1 MTDVNVPHNASIA
14 LGRVEGKLDVGTK
27 AKLQASDGKRI
38 VVVGQAR
45 FQGNATV
52 ECDLECESLVVER
65 SGKLVVLGNLTAHAG
80 VDVCNSIEVRG
91 EMKAEGI
98 DVGGR
103 VNAKSISCKKMR
115 VGGTA
120 KVSDSLQAESVEVG
134 GKVEVLGR
142 LDVKDL
148 QVGGKAEIAG
158 GTATGTVN
166 VGGKFDSSSA
176 LEFGELQI
184 YGVGSLAAGSKGR
197 KISALGK
204 LRSSGDL
211 QCDEIEIAGVADI
224 LGDCRANRVEVKGKL
239 DVTGSLSTSGRLD
252 VNGVTHVGDAFS
264 GESLRVSGRF
274 SADKALLSKDAVIYG
289 AVDTRK
295 GLKAVSVLVTR
306 GTRCTGPIIGE
317 TVEVGGSGP
326 GLSAFFWGQRL
337 RVQAGTS
344 QVEDVYASRV
354 VVGAG
359 SRAKRIF
366 AEKVDLGSGCD
377 VDEVTYVSE
386 LKLADHV
393 KVSHPVKKV
402 DNLREPPL

>member
-1 MTDVNVPHNASIA
+1 MTTVNVPHNASIA
-14 LGRVEGKLDVGTK
+14 LGRVEGTLDVGNK
-27 AKLQASDGKRI
+27 ARLRASNGKII
-38 VVVGQAR
+38 VVAGPVR

-52 ECDLECESLVVER
+52 ECDLECASLVVER
-65 SGKLVVLGNLTAHAG
+65 SGKLVVSGNLTVHAG
-80 VDVCNSIEVRG
+80 VDVSNSIEVEG
-91 EMKAEGI
+91 EMKAEAI

-103 VNAKSISCKKMR
+103 VNARSISCRRMR

-120 KVSDSLQAESVEVG
+120 KVTDSLRAELVEVG
-134 GKVEVLGR
+134 GKIEARGQ

-148 QVGGKAEIAG
+148 QVGGKAQIAG
-158 GTATGTVN
+158 GAVTGIIN

-184 YGVGSLAAGSKGR
+184 YGVGSLAAGSRGR

-204 LRSSGDL
+204 LRANGDL
-211 QCDEIEIAGVADI
+211 QCDEIEIGGIADI
-224 LGDCRANRVEVKGKL
+224 LGDCSAVRVEVKGKL
-239 DVTGSLSTSGRLD
+239 NVVGSLSTSGRLE
-252 VNGVTHVGDAFS
+252 VNGVAQVGDAFS
-264 GESLRVSGRF
+264 GEGLKVSGKF
-274 SADKALLSKDAVIYG
+274 CADRALVSKDAEIYG

-295 GLKAVSVLVTR
+295 GLKAISVLIRR

-326 GLSAFFWGQRL
+326 GLSAFMWGQRL

-344 QVEDVYASRV
+344 EVEDVYASSLI
-354 VVGAG
+354 VGAG

-366 AEKVDLGSGCD
+366 AETVDLGSGCD
-377 VDEVTYVSE
+377 VDEVTYVRE

-393 KVSHPVKKV
+393 KILRPVKKV